1 VGDYAFDTDTRV
13 WPAGADGEFA
23 AELTDRWNGTA
34 GAVWDSAGTLVAQS
48 RQLALILPS

>member
-13 WPAGADGEFA
+13 WPAGADEEFA

-34 GAVWDSAGTLVAQS
+34 GAVNGGYM
-48 RQLALILPS
+48 LAACTRR